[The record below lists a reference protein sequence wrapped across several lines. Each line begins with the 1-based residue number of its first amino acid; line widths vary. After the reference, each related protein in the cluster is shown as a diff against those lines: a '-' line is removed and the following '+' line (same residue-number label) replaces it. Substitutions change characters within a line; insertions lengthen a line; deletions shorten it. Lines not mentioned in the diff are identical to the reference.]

1 MNSFLVKKWIAACA
15 VVFAVRAGVAQE
27 SQTVTPGSTLTVT
40 SRLVVVDVVVTDRSG
55 KPVIN
60 LGKDKFLIYEDGV
73 QQKVK
78 DFDPPNGHMMP
89 AGSDVSPVVKSVADL
104 PKIGSAPVNVL
115 VFDEL
120 NTPFHELAF
129 ARQQMEKYLLSQP
142 EVLPVPTLFV
152 AAGNTK
158 MAVLHDYTQ
167 SRAELL
173 ESVKKHTADFDFS
186 AMIAQLNGGKSG
198 KDDGM
203 VETLGALSQ
212 IAESLRGVP
221 GRKNVIWI
229 GKGYNNA
236 MDLNNL
242 SQADH
247 DRAMAAIQ
255 QVTDRMLAARAT
267 LYSIDPDG
275 PVAASDATQQS
286 IDPTAVSSPGMNSG
300 TYGDNMGFDGFVT
313 ATGGRII
320 SGRNDLNAQLAAVSA
335 EGTEYYTLSYVP
347 TSPSDASRAYRKIRV
362 VVNDPNLIATTR
374 QGYFSG
380 EAPVSTVALKP
391 KAQQPKDL
399 RYDLMSAA
407 RTTLPYTGL
416 HMDAQKAKN
425 GFSILVN
432 ASDLKFEDQPNGARI
447 AEVTV
452 VAVCFD
458 RNKKISAQHTAEL
471 KEELEATDRI
481 TPGAKVGFA
490 FPMVV
495 PAFTDHVRFVMRD
508 AATGTMGSAEVKP

>member
-1 MNSFLVKKWIAACA
+1 VLMSSAAGA
-15 VVFAVRAGVAQE
+15 AQE
-27 SQTVTPGSTLTVT
+27 AQPGSTLTVT
-40 SRLVVVDVVVTDRSG
+40 SRLVVVDVVVTDHSG
-55 KPVIN
+55 KPVTN
-60 LGKDKFLIYEDGV
+60 LSKDKFVIYEDGIK
-73 QQKVK
+73 QTVK
-78 DFDPPNGHMMP
+78 DFDPPSGHMMP
-89 AGSDVSPVVKSVADL
+89 AGCDVAPVVKSVADL
-104 PKIGSAPVNVL
+104 PKIGTAPVNVL

-120 NTPFHELAF
+120 NTPFHDLAY
-129 ARQQMEKYLLSQP
+129 ARQQMEKYLMSQP

-173 ESVKKHTADFDFS
+173 DSVKKHTADFDFT
-186 AMIAQLNGGKSG
+186 AMIAQLNGGKVG

-247 DRAMAAIQ
+247 DRAMATIQ

-267 LYSIDPDG
+267 LYSIDPEG
-275 PVAASDATQQS
+275 PIGASDATLQS
-286 IDPTAVSSPGMNSG
+286 IDPTAVGSLGMNSG
-300 TYGDNMGFDGFVT
+300 TYGDNLGFDGFVT
-313 ATGGRII
+313 ATGGRTI
-320 SGRNDLNAQLAAVSA
+320 SGRNDLNVQLAQLTV

-347 TSPSDASRAYRKIRV
+347 TSPSDAARAYRKIRV

-380 EAPVSTVALKP
+380 DAPVSTVVMKP
-391 KAQQPKDL
+391 RAQQPKDL
-399 RYDLMSAA
+399 KFDLMSAA

-416 HMDAQKAKN
+416 HMEAQKSKN
-425 GFSILVN
+425 GFNLLVN
-432 ASDLKFEDQPNGARI
+432 ASDLKFADQPDGTRM

-452 VAVCFD
+452 EAVCFD
-458 RNKKISAQHTAEL
+458 RNKKITSQHTAEL
-471 KEELEATDRI
+471 KEELEATDKI
-481 TPGAKVGFA
+481 EPQSKVGFA

-508 AATGTMGSAEVKP
+508 AATGTMGSAEIKP